1 MPLYSKMFAGSPQG
15 RGSFPSAV
23 SAGPVSAL
31 TFRCPNPVGLIPV
44 GLNPVGLHPVDLI
57 PVGLN
62 PVRLNPVGLNPVG
75 LIPVGPAESG
85 PPSQVTYRSGT
96 PRFSKSTVLFPNVG
110 LFVCLFICFVKA
122 LI

>member
-15 RGSFPSAV
+15 RGSFSSAV

-62 PVRLNPVGLNPVG
+62 PVRLNPVG
-75 LIPVGPAESG
+75 PAESG